1 MKQAYSWPLRGLPAR
16 AAAFITQRLAQAGAG
31 AAGLLLALLLPL
43 VASAQA
49 TPPAWQVALSG
60 NNNQPGTGGTSLARA
75 SAVDASGNVFITGSF
90 TGSVSFGSTR
100 LVSASIDVFVAKWD
114 ATAQAFTWA
123 TSGGGTGA
131 DAGYGIAVS
140 GTGVY
145 VTGYFASGTSASFAG
160 QPLAGTGTINADVFV
175 AKYVDTSTGS
185 TAATSSFANAWAT
198 SGGGTGADIGYGIA
212 VSGAGVFVT
221 GSFASAGS
229 ASFAGQPLAGTGTSN
244 LDMFVAKYVDTSTGS
259 TAATSSFANGWATSG
274 GGTGTDIG
282 YGIAVSGTG
291 VFVTGSFASGANA
304 SLAGQ
309 ALAGAGGND
318 VFVAKYVDTSTG
330 STAATSSFANAW
342 ATSGGGTGNDYG
354 YGIAVS
360 GTGVYVTGSFTTSAS
375 FAGQALAGAGTG
387 TTTDVFVAKY
397 VDTSTGSTAATSS
410 FANGWATSGG
420 GTGADIGY
428 GIAVSGAGVYV
439 TGSFASGSS
448 ASLAGQALAG
458 TGTNNADVFVAKYVD
473 TSTGTTQ
480 SFANGWATSGGG
492 TGNDIGYGIAVSGTG
507 VYAAGQV
514 GTAIG
519 SFGAAPNTRY
529 APLSSA
535 VLGALSPADG
545 TWQQADGPLQGGTS
559 LARATA
565 VDASGNV
572 FITGSFSGSVS
583 FGSTRLVSAGASN
596 TTDVF
601 VAKWDATAQAFTW
614 ATSGGGTGADV
625 GNGIAV
631 SGTGVFVTGSYQSA
645 SATRASFAG
654 QALPGTGTSS
664 NTDMFVAK
672 YVDTSTGSTAAT
684 SSFANGWATSGG
696 GTDNDQ
702 GNGIAV
708 SGTGV
713 YVTGSFASN
722 TGASLAGQ
730 ALPGTGTSSNT
741 DMFVAK
747 YVDTSTGSTAATS
760 SFANGWATSG
770 GGTAFDYGYGI
781 AVSGT
786 GVFVTGSFA
795 SGSSASL
802 AGQALA
808 GTGTNNADVFVAKYV
823 DTSTGTTQS
832 FANGWATSGG
842 GTAFD
847 VGNGIAV
854 SGTGVY
860 VTGSF
865 ASNTGASLAGQ
876 ALAGAGSTDVF
887 VAKYVDTSTGS
898 TAATS
903 SFANG
908 WVTSGG
914 GTAFDYGYGIAVSGT
929 GVYVTGYFG
938 SASNASI
945 AGQALAGAGTNGLS
959 DVFVAKYV
967 DTSTS
972 TTQSFANG
980 WATSGGGTGNDR
992 GLGIAVS
999 GQRVYAAGSVT
1010 PLATFGS
1017 LTVGN
1022 TVSGQ
1027 INFLSGL
1034 TDTTPIL
1041 VSLTPASGVAGS
1053 TLAATGTLLA
1063 GATAITFTSSGGTAT
1078 AAPTGY
1084 VVASGGTGI
1093 TGIGV
1098 PPGLAPGQYTVTVTT
1113 PGGTSNGLTF
1123 VVSPP
1128 TNNALA
1134 FDGVDD
1140 YVQTA
1145 PTPAPQLGTGNLT
1158 LEAWVRTTSTA
1169 FNLIMGANGSQD
1181 YWLGMTNNKAVFV
1194 VNGGLGNCASTTSIN
1209 DGRWHHVAGVRAGAQ
1224 TFIYVDG
1231 QLENTFTI
1239 GAGTL
1244 ANPTGYLSI
1253 GRYGSTTTGY
1263 YWQGGI
1269 DEARFYSAAL
1279 TAAQVQADMFSTT
1292 AAVPGSLKAYY
1303 NMDQGTAGGTNAGIT
1318 SLTDQSGNGSTGTLN
1333 NFDLTGTSSN
1343 WVRSFPTITG
1353 IAPTSGPTGTSVTVT
1368 GTNLTDAT
1376 GFAFNGT
1383 ATTGFTTPTS
1393 DLTATVTVPGGATTG
1408 PVSVSAATLTKYN
1421 GPAFTVVPAL
1431 TSLSPTSGGVGTS
1444 ITLTGT
1450 SLTGATAV
1458 SFNGTAAT
1466 TFTVVAATT
1475 ITVTVPAGASSGN
1488 VTVTTAGGTSNGL
1501 AFTVVAPP
1509 TLTAVAPN
1517 PGGLGQAI
1525 TLTGTGLGSP
1535 TALTINGANALA
1547 GLVSNSGTSLVV
1559 RVPLGAA
1566 AAGTVSITTASG
1578 TATLP
1583 FSVMAAPGNALAF
1596 DGADDYLSLGST
1608 PAAANLGPV
1617 GFTLEAWV
1625 YFDGNTG
1632 VNSILRKTGDY
1643 NLYLNNGK
1651 LSAEVWPLGAGNP
1664 SWTVLNGAVLLPAN
1678 RWTHVAATWNP
1689 TGTAFLLYV
1698 NGVPDAGA
1706 TASTGSVGG
1715 SEPLNVG
1722 RSSLYN
1728 QYFRGRLDEVRVY
1741 SAALTQAQVQADM
1754 LSTTAAVPASLALYL
1769 NMDQGTP
1776 AGDNTAY
1783 PTLYD
1788 LAGGTAATLTGFDLS
1803 SGNTSSN
1810 YVASYALVVPTA
1822 TAATSQT
1829 STSFIATWAAPAN
1842 GTVTSYLLDVATTAD
1857 FSAPVVGSPFAAPAS
1872 ATSYGV
1878 TDLAP
1883 GTTYYYRVRALNSN
1897 LAQPDQG
1904 AYSLGVATTTAAP
1917 LPVTLVAFT
1926 ATAEGRAAVR
1936 LSWAT
1941 ASEQNSAR
1949 FEVQRSLDGVAFATI
1964 GTVAAAGTTA
1974 TAHRYGLLDAALPT
1988 GASVVY
1994 YRLRPVDLDGT
2005 FSYSPVRTIALAG
2018 AAAGLSLFPNPAHGA
2033 ATLTGVA
2040 PGQAVQVLDAVGRL
2054 VLSATADAS
2063 GTATLALPAGQPGGV
2078 YVVRAGSQAVRLT
2091 VE

>member
-16 AAAFITQRLAQAGAG
+16 AAVFFTLWLARAGAG
-31 AAGLLLALLLPL
+31 AAWLLLALLPL
-43 VASAQA
+43 VARAQT

-75 SAVDASGNVFITGSF
+75 SAVDARGNVFITGSF

-100 LVSASIDVFVAKWD
+100 LVNAGMGTTTDVFVAKWD

-123 TSGGGTGA
+123 TSGGGTNN
-131 DAGYGIAVS
+131 DVGYGIAVS

-145 VTGYFASGTSASFAG
+145 VTGYFTFS
-160 QPLAGTGTINADVFV
+160 
-175 AKYVDTSTGS
+175 
-185 TAATSSFANAWAT
+185 
-198 SGGGTGADIGYGIA
+198 
-212 VSGAGVFVT
+212 
-221 GSFASAGS
+221 
-229 ASFAGQPLAGTGTSN
+229 
-244 LDMFVAKYVDTSTGS
+244 
-259 TAATSSFANGWATSG
+259 
-274 GGTGTDIG
+274 
-282 YGIAVSGTG
+282 
-291 VFVTGSFASGANA
+291 A

-309 ALAGAGGND
+309 ALAGAGG
-318 VFVAKYVDTSTG
+318 
-330 STAATSSFANAW
+330 
-342 ATSGGGTGNDYG
+342 
-354 YGIAVS
+354 
-360 GTGVYVTGSFTTSAS
+360 
-375 FAGQALAGAGTG
+375 
-387 TTTDVFVAKY
+387 TDVFVAKY

-420 GTGADIGY
+420 GTGSDQGL

-439 TGSFASGSS
+439 TGSFTNGASI
-448 ASLAGQALAG
+448 AGQALAG
-458 TGTNNADVFVAKYVD
+458 TSTN
-473 TSTGTTQ
+473 
-480 SFANGWATSGGG
+480 
-492 TGNDIGYGIAVSGTG
+492 GNS
-507 VYAAGQV
+507 
-514 GTAIG
+514 
-519 SFGAAPNTRY
+519 
-529 APLSSA
+529 
-535 VLGALSPADG
+535 
-545 TWQQADGPLQGGTS
+545 
-559 LARATA
+559 
-565 VDASGNV
+565 
-572 FITGSFSGSVS
+572 
-583 FGSTRLVSAGASN
+583 
-596 TTDVF
+596 
-601 VAKWDATAQAFTW
+601 
-614 ATSGGGTGADV
+614 
-625 GNGIAV
+625 
-631 SGTGVFVTGSYQSA
+631 
-645 SATRASFAG
+645 
-654 QALPGTGTSS
+654 
-664 NTDMFVAK
+664 
-672 YVDTSTGSTAAT
+672 
-684 SSFANGWATSGG
+684 
-696 GTDNDQ
+696 
-702 GNGIAV
+702 
-708 SGTGV
+708 
-713 YVTGSFASN
+713 
-722 TGASLAGQ
+722 
-730 ALPGTGTSSNT
+730 
-741 DMFVAK
+741 
-747 YVDTSTGSTAATS
+747 
-760 SFANGWATSG
+760 
-770 GGTAFDYGYGI
+770 
-781 AVSGT
+781 
-786 GVFVTGSFA
+786 
-795 SGSSASL
+795 
-802 AGQALA
+802 
-808 GTGTNNADVFVAKYV
+808 
-823 DTSTGTTQS
+823 
-832 FANGWATSGG
+832 
-842 GTAFD
+842 
-847 VGNGIAV
+847 
-854 SGTGVY
+854 
-860 VTGSF
+860 
-865 ASNTGASLAGQ
+865 
-876 ALAGAGSTDVF
+876 DVF

-914 GTAFDYGYGIAVSGT
+914 GTGNDQGLGIAVSGT
-929 GVYVTGYFG
+929 GVYVTGIFVSG
-938 SASNASI
+938 ASASI
-945 AGQALAGAGTNGLS
+945 AGQALAGAGGTDVFVAKYVDTSTGSTAATSSFANGWATSGGGTGTDVGYGIAVSGTSVFVTGSFTSGASASFAGQALAGAGLS

-967 DTSTS
+967 DTSTGS
-972 TTQSFANG
+972 TAATSSFANG
-980 WATSGGGTGNDR
+980 WATSGGGTGTDV
-992 GLGIAVS
+992 GYGIAVS
-999 GQRVYAAGSVT
+999 GQRVYAAGYVT
-1010 PLATFGS
+1010 PPATFGS
-1017 LTVGN
+1017 LTFGN

-1041 VSLTPASGVAGS
+1041 ISLTPASGVAGS

-1063 GATAITFTSSGGTAT
+1063 GATAITFTSGGGTAT

-1098 PPGLAPGQYTVTVTT
+1098 PTGLAPGQYTVTVTT

-1383 ATTGFTTPTS
+1383 ATTGFTTPTA

-1466 TFTVVAATT
+1466 TFTVVNATT

-1547 GLVSNSGTSLVV
+1547 SISSNSGTNLVV
-1559 RVPLGAA
+1559 RVPVGAA

-1583 FSVMAAPGNALAF
+1583 FSIMAAPGNALAF
-1596 DGADDYLSLGST
+1596 DGGSDYVR
-1608 PAAANLGPV
+1608 PAGTLPATGE
-1617 GFTLEAWV
+1617 FTLEAWV
-1625 YFDGNTG
+1625 NPAAFPYSLNALVLADDFPTG
-1632 VNSILRKTGDY
+1632 AMHCQFYGSQ
-1643 NLYLNNGK
+1643 
-1651 LSAEVWPLGAGNP
+1651 LGFTIAGNSP
-1664 SWTVLNGAVLLPAN
+1664 TDQVSTVGVPLN
-1678 RWTHVAATWNP
+1678 RWTHVAVVYSASAQTVQFYYNGVLVT
-1689 TGTAFLLYV
+1689 TGTYSSAIAV
-1698 NGVPDAGA
+1698 GA
-1706 TASTGSVGG
+1706 QPYSVGTW
-1715 SEPLNVG
+1715 LNG
-1722 RSSLYN
+1722 GNPQRT
-1728 QYFRGRLDEVRVY
+1728 FTGRLDELRLY

-1754 LSTTAAVPASLALYL
+1754 LSTASAVPASLSFYL
-1769 NMDQGTP
+1769 NFDQGAP
-1776 AGDNTAY
+1776 ADANAAY
-1783 PTLYD
+1783 TTLYD
-1788 LAGGTAATLTGFDLS
+1788 LAGGTAATLTNFDLS

-1822 TAATSQT
+1822 TAATGRT

-1842 GTVTSYLLDVATTAD
+1842 GTVTGYVLDVSTAAD
-1857 FSAPVVGSPFAAPAS
+1857 FSQPVAGSPFTAPAS

-1878 TDLAP
+1878 TGLVQS
-1883 GTTYYYRVRALNSN
+1883 TTYYYRVRALNSN

-1904 AYSLGVATTTAAP
+1904 AESNTVSVATP
-1917 LPVTLVAFT
+1917 LPVVLTQFT
-1926 ATAEGRAAVR
+1926 ATAEGPAAVR
-1936 LSWAT
+1936 LAWAT
-1941 ASEQNSAR
+1941 ASEKNSLR
-1949 FEVQRSLDGVAFATI
+1949 FEVERSTDGVSFATI

-2018 AAAGLSLFPNPAHGA
+2018 AAAGLSLFPNPAHDA
-2033 ATLTGVA
+2033 ATLTGIA